1 MKIIDQYKQKLYQ
14 QLFRTIDVPED
25 LSTITDIDT
34 RREVKPASVELNPEA
49 VDTIWEAAQNLYRT
63 GTHPMLSLC
72 LRRRGEIVMN
82 RAIGYARNDILAT
95 VDTPVCLFSAS
106 KAVSAILIHLLA
118 EQGKID
124 LLDPISYYIPE
135 FAAKGKSSITV
146 LQLLSHRGGIPNLP
160 EGVDMHS
167 LLDHNAT
174 IKILCDAEPS
184 DRRNQAYHAVT
195 SGFIMDELIRVTTGL
210 NIQQYLDRY
219 IKKPMGM
226 RYFRY
231 GLTKR
236 DQAKVAHDKVTGPD
250 IGFINRALE
259 GIIGVAPDEIVELT
273 NSPLF
278 YETVF
283 ASANLFATAEEASR
297 FFQML
302 LNHGE
307 WEGKK
312 ILDPLT
318 VHKATHALGK
328 AELDKTLM
336 APMRYSAGYM
346 LGGAPYGIYGPNSH
360 YAYGHLGYANI
371 VCWADPQRD
380 IAVSIMNNGKLIVGP
395 HLKAFFKLIGAVAGQ
410 CSPVVDM
417 SHDMPEYHQS

>member
-1 MKIIDQYKQKLYQ
+1 MNIIDQYKDRLYKR
-14 QLFRTIDVPED
+14 LFRTIDVPED
-25 LSTITDIDT
+25 LRAITDIDVKQ
-34 RREVKPASVELNPEA
+34 EVDPNSVGLDSTAIE
-49 VDTIWEAAQNLYRT
+49 TIWQAAENLYRT
-63 GTHPMLSLC
+63 GVHPMLSLC
-72 LRRRGEIVMN
+72 VRRKGQIVIN
-82 RAIGYARNDILAT
+82 RSLGYARQGVAAT
-95 VDTPVCLFSAS
+95 VNTPVCLFSAS
-106 KAVSAILIHLLA
+106 KAVSSLLIHLLE
-118 EQGKID
+118 EQGKIH
-124 LLDPISYYIPE
+124 LLDPISYYLPE

-167 LLDHNAT
+167 LLDHKAT
-174 IKILCDAEPS
+174 IKILCEAEPT

-236 DQAKVAHDKVTGPD
+236 DQSKVAHDKVTGPD
-250 IGFINRALE
+250 IGVINRALE
-259 GIIGVAPDEIVELT
+259 GIIGVAPDEIVDLT

-283 ASANLFATAEEASR
+283 ASANLFATAEECSR

-307 WEGKK
+307 WQGKK

-328 AELDKTLM
+328 AEFDKTLM

-346 LGGAPYGIYGPNSH
+346 LGGAPYGIFGPNSH
-360 YAYGHLGYANI
+360 HAYGHLGYANI
-371 VCWADPQRD
+371 SCWADPQRD

-395 HLKAFFKLIGAVAGQ
+395 HLKSFFKLIGAIAGQ

-417 SHDMPEYHQS
+417 KNDMPAYQHH